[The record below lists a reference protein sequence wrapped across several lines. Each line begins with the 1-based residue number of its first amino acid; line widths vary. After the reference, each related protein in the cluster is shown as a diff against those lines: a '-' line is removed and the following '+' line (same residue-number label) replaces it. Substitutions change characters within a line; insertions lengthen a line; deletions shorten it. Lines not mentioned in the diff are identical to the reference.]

1 MTTQKIGLIQT
12 VVGGDAD
19 RNLAHALDAAK
30 AAIREGARI
39 LCLPELYRTPYF
51 PQYDDRDASAY
62 AETIPG
68 ASTIAFS
75 ALAREEGVVIIVPL
89 YERTMA
95 GECYN
100 TAVVIDADGR
110 LLPPYRKV
118 HIPFDPLFY

>member
-1 MTTQKIGLIQT
+1 MAM
-12 VVGGDAD
+12 GGDTD
-19 RNLAHALDAAK
+19 RNLAHALDMAR

-51 PQYDDRDASAY
+51 PQYDDREVSAY

-68 ASTIAFS
+68 SSTRAFS
-75 ALAREEGVVIIVPL
+75 ALAREEGVVIVVPL
-89 YERTMA
+89 YEQTA
-95 GECYN
+95 DGEHYN

-118 HIPFDPLFY
+118 HIPFDPRFYEKTYFRPGDR